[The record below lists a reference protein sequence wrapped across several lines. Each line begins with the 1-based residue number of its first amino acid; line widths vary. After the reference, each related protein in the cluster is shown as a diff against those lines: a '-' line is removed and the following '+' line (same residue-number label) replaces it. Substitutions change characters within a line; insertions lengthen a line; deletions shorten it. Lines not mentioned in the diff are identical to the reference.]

1 MKRWEGYAPAFY
13 TSLGETII
21 RLFFTKNLNMK
32 KLYVIL
38 VVLNTISLILL
49 IQIVLGWIPS
59 FECTYSIDKIDKIN
73 SLIVDLSI
81 GVITSTFFYY
91 ILVYIPERR
100 KRKVIR
106 SIISN
111 DLLYIANHM
120 QMTLAYVVKTYSL
133 EVKDKYY
140 KEIPLKELLKIKN
153 ESHIKFENCFLN
165 TEILPNIVVE
175 NAYTINADIK
185 MWYFIA
191 QNILE
196 RIKNVNNIPNI
207 IFEDEVLIS
216 TLDKIS
222 RCTFYSNIHS
232 ITEAPKHFFQDNNES
247 LPLVFSF
254 YSIKELHSLYVTLTK
269 FITPHIFQ
277 INDTQ

>member
-1 MKRWEGYAPAFY
+1 
-13 TSLGETII
+13 
-21 RLFFTKNLNMK
+21 MK

-38 VVLNTISLILL
+38 IALNTISLILL

-59 FECTYSIDKIDKIN
+59 FECTYSIDKIDRIN

-100 KRKVIR
+100 KSKVIR

-153 ESHIKFENCFLN
+153 EPRIKFENCFFN
-165 TEILPNIVVE
+165 TEILPNVVAE
-175 NAYTINADIK
+175 NTYIINTDIK
-185 MWYFIA
+185 IWYFIA

-196 RIKNVNNIPNI
+196 KIKNVNNIPNI

-222 RCTFYSNIHS
+222 RCTFYSNIRS
-232 ITEAPKHFFQDNNES
+232 ITEAPKDFFQSNNES
-247 LPLVFSF
+247 LSLVFNF
-254 YSIKELHSLYVTLTK
+254 YSIKELHSLYVILTK

-277 INDTQ
+277 ISATQ